1 MTLRHLAIG
10 VAASALMLAA
20 QSAYAVPN
28 AGTIE
33 GIVKNAS
40 GQPVSGAYVR
50 LKNTDGRLTFLV
62 ASQAGGK
69 FTAGDLPPGQYVIQ
83 SIGGGFTSAATQ
95 PINVDANKTAKAP
108 DLSLTN
114 KQGPVLKGAWPGR
127 LPEEELAKASL
138 TLPAGAGKQLVEEKC
153 TGCHNDNRIVIK
165 RSDATDWAF
174 TIKRMRTNMFAA
186 NLPDLTDEQAN
197 TITKYLSG
205 NYKPLP
211 GIDENSRFPRTFA
224 TGEALKMRVVTN
236 NLPRPYSEP
245 HDIAVDPTGV
255 AWAAERAGM
264 LIRFDPKTLE
274 FTERPIPAGPAPAD
288 RQRLGNPQI
297 DAKGMLWTADG
308 PNNRW
313 LSYDTV
319 NRQYKSYPWTE
330 KGHGGAGGNSMA
342 IHPDGKIYATG
353 LGREV
358 RMLDPA
364 TAEWK
369 FFESPYFK
377 ANNGK
382 APGAYGLAVAG
393 DGAVWY
399 AENDIDMMARI
410 DPKTGKVEE
419 FKIPHEG
426 EALPRR
432 LQSDVNGDL
441 WVGLWQAG
449 KLMKIDHKTKKM
461 TIFTPPTPGGAYT
474 VTTDKKPG
482 GSPYIWFSSQKVD
495 LIVRFDPRSSA
506 FVEFPLP
513 YAESDAR
520 RVEMDPTNPNRVFFS
535 GNTADRIGFIEYTP

>member
-10 VAASALMLAA
+10 VAASALLFAVQA
-20 QSAYAVPN
+20 NAVPN

-95 PINVDANKTAKAP
+95 PLNVDANKTAKAP
-108 DLSLTN
+108 DLTLAN
-114 KQGPVLKGAWPGR
+114 KQGPVLKGAWAGR
-127 LPEEELAKASL
+127 LPEEEQAKASL
-138 TLPAGAGKQLVEEKC
+138 VLPAGAGKQLVEEKC

-165 RSDATDWAF
+165 RSDPNDWAF
-174 TIKRMRTNMFAA
+174 TIRRMRTNLFAA
-186 NLPDLTDEQAN
+186 NLPDLTDQEAA
-197 TITKYLSG
+197 TITKYLSD

-224 TGEALKMRVVTN
+224 TGDATKFRVVTY

-330 KGHGGAGGNSMA
+330 KGHGGAGGNSMT
-342 IHPDGKIYATG
+342 IHPNGQIYATG
-353 LGREV
+353 MGREV
-358 RMLDPA
+358 RMLDPK

-369 FFESPYFK
+369 FFEAPHFK
-377 ANNGK
+377 EHK
-382 APGAYGLAVAG
+382 EAPGAYGLAVAG
-393 DGAVWY
+393 DGSVWF
-399 AENDIDMMARI
+399 AQDDADKMARI
-410 DPKTGKVEE
+410 DVNTGKVEE
-419 FKIPHEG
+419 FKIPYEG
-426 EALPRR
+426 KALPRR
-432 LQSDVNGDL
+432 MQSDANGDL

-461 TIFTPPTPGGAYT
+461 TIFSPPTPNGGAYT
-474 VTTDKKPG
+474 VTTDKKN

-495 LIVRFDPRSSA
+495 LMVRFDPRNSS

-520 RVEMDPTNPNRVFFS
+520 RVEIDPTNPNRVFFS
-535 GNTADRIGFIEYTP
+535 GNTADRIGFIEYLP